1 MNNCTSIFKIFIIF
15 SYLFHGL
22 LAKNNYYLISIRRS
36 SNDKEYDKE
45 SITTQIAINR
55 VVNDIMNDI
64 YEIIEKHKE
73 TYALKDGSI
82 DEKLNELKVSTKL
95 RKRGNNEKNNN
106 KKMKFHFISNNRPF
120 ELNNKKNN
128 NNNIKENNN
137 NNNNNKNNN
146 NSNKNNNSNYIFK
159 SVNKKIQNI
168 VEYTPMKSE
177 LVKSICPV
185 LNYYVIRAYLSD
197 EVVKIIK
204 GLPNVIS
211 CKISKRTVAL
221 RSIENNNNVLSN
233 KYYNSEDILKETKWK
248 GLEIQENQFNDETLA
263 YSHLSLISQGQYKY
277 TENSNY
283 TYDNNYYFP
292 STAGKGIDLYVID
305 SGLKINFHE
314 ADFDTYKN
322 TPDERIITC
331 DGRIENGEFNPVF
344 KMEDCLIESLDDDE
358 HGTLVSIAA
367 IGKINGVA
375 KKANLHMLAT
385 DYGDFDD
392 LTALDYIKQH
402 ATPHKTVVNISRGC
416 EYGIECYSQ
425 DIQNKITELINYGI
439 IIIVSAG
446 NTYES
451 NCIGQI
457 YTSCEGVIPI
467 GAISNNYIYDL
478 GMEDVYEP
486 AISTSYGECVTLFAP
501 GTIQVSREGTNEII
515 ETVSGTS
522 FSSAITAGVVATI
535 MSENSNINYT
545 FYSMREKLID
555 LSLKDVIRDLDE
567 NTPNRFLNNGKQIVY
582 QSSKSDELFY
592 ELSDELSDKLSDELS
607 DVLSDEF
614 LD

>member
-1 MNNCTSIFKIFIIF
+1 MNNYTLIFKIFIIF
-15 SYLFHGL
+15 SYLFHCL
-22 LAKNNYYLISIRRS
+22 LAENNYYLISIRRS

-45 SITTQIAINR
+45 SISTQIAINK
-55 VVNDIMNDI
+55 VVNDRMNDI
-64 YEIIEKHKE
+64 YEIIENHKE
-73 TYALKDGSI
+73 TYTLKDGSI
-82 DEKLNELKVSTKL
+82 DEKLNELEVSSKL
-95 RKRGNNEKNNN
+95 KKRGNNEKNNN
-106 KKMKFHFISNNRPF
+106 KIMKFHFTSNNRPF
-120 ELNNKKNN
+120 KINMKNDN
-128 NNNIKENNN
+128 NNNINNIFKI
-137 NNNNNKNNN
+137 NNKNNN
-146 NSNKNNNSNYIFK
+146 NKIFNIN
-159 SVNKKIQNI
+159 NKKIQNI
-168 VEYTPMKSE
+168 VEYTPIKSE

-204 GLPNVIS
+204 KLPNVIH
-211 CKISKRTVAL
+211 CKISKRTVAF
-221 RSIENNNNVLSN
+221 RSINTIENNISSN

-248 GLEIQENQFNDETLA
+248 DLEIQENQFNNETLA

-305 SGLKINFHE
+305 SGLNMNLHE

-331 DGRIENGEFNPVF
+331 DGRIENGEFNPVY

-385 DYGDFDD
+385 DYGDSDD

-425 DIQNKITELINYGI
+425 SIQNKITELINYGI

-467 GAISNNYIYDL
+467 GAISDNYIYDL

-486 AISTSYGECVTLFAP
+486 AVYTSYGECVTLFAP
-501 GTIQVSREGTNEII
+501 GTIRVSREGNNEII
-515 ETVSGTS
+515 EMVSGTS

-535 MSENSNINYT
+535 MSENSNIDYT
-545 FYSMREKLID
+545 YYSMKEKLID

-582 QSSKSDELFY
+582 KSSKSDEF
-592 ELSDELSDKLSDELS
+592 SN
-607 DVLSDEF
+607 
-614 LD
+614 